1 MGMRFRKSKK
11 IAPGVRLNLS
21 AKSASIS
28 IGPKGF
34 KKTFSTSGRVTTT
47 VGIPGTGLSYSTS
60 KKTGQTA
67 AGSTSQEAPAAP
79 VVVSNKNKWVTLA
92 LCVFLGFFGAH
103 RFYVGKVGTGVL
115 YIFTVSGLGFGWI
128 IDMVMICCNKFTDST
143 GAVVGLKV
151 AEYTRQPDPDL
162 AEASLE
168 EQREAAAETA
178 RAYGYTVIESGT
190 QDNADK

>member
-47 VGIPGTGLSYSTS
+47 VGIPGT
-60 KKTGQTA
+60 
-67 AGSTSQEAPAAP
+67 
-79 VVVSNKNKWVTLA
+79 
-92 LCVFLGFFGAH
+92 
-103 RFYVGKVGTGVL
+103 YVGKVGTGVL
-115 YIFTVSGLGFGWI
+115 YIFTVGGLGFGWI

-178 RAYGYTVIESGT
+178 RAYGYTVIESGA

>member
-60 KKTGQTA
+60 KKMGQTA
-67 AGSTSQEAPAAP
+67 AGSTSQETPAA
-79 VVVSNKNKWVTLA
+79 
-92 LCVFLGFFGAH
+92 
-103 RFYVGKVGTGVL
+103 
-115 YIFTVSGLGFGWI
+115 
-128 IDMVMICCNKFTDST
+128 
-143 GAVVGLKV
+143 AVV
-151 AEYTRQPDPDL
+151 
-162 AEASLE
+162 ASSKNVWASAGSL
-168 EQREAAAETA
+168 TWL
-178 RAYGYTVIESGT
+178 
-190 QDNADK
+190 

>member
-60 KKTGQTA
+60 TKMGQTA
-67 AGSTSQEAPAAP
+67 AA
-79 VVVSNKNKWVTLA
+79 VVASNKNKWVTLA

-115 YIFTVSGLGFGWI
+115 YIFTVGGLGFGWI

-178 RAYGYTVIESGT
+178 RAYGYTAIESGA

>member
-34 KKTFSTSGRVTTT
+34 KKTFSTNGRTTTT

-60 KKTGQTA
+60 KKMGSPTARSTQT
-67 AGSTSQEAPAAP
+67 APAAMP
-79 VVVSNKNKWVTLA
+79 VRSEKSKAVALL

-103 RFYVGKVGTGVL
+103 RFYVGKVGTGIL
-115 YIFTVSGLGFGWI
+115 WIFTVGGMGFGWI
-128 IDMVMICCNKFTDST
+128 VDLVLICCNKFTDKS
-143 GAVVGLKV
+143 GAVLGLKV
-151 AEYTRQPDPDL
+151 LEYTRRPSGEL

-168 EQREAAAETA
+168 TQAQAAAETA
-178 RAYGYTVIESGT
+178 QQYGYEVINSREE
-190 QDNADK
+190 QE

>member
-60 KKTGQTA
+60 TKMGQTA
-67 AGSTSQEAPAAP
+67 AGSTSQEAPAAA
-79 VVVSNKNKWVTLA
+79 VVASNKNKWVTLA

-115 YIFTVSGLGFGWI
+115 YIFTVGGLGFGWI
-128 IDMVMICCNKFTDST
+128 IDMVMICCNKIVLRALWFSDD
-143 GAVVGLKV
+143 
-151 AEYTRQPDPDL
+151 RRRRHQPHRESIRL
-162 AEASLE
+162 LLMYEA
-168 EQREAAAETA
+168 QA
-178 RAYGYTVIESGT
+178 RPEL
-190 QDNADK
+190 

>member
-60 KKTGQTA
+60 TKMGQTA
-67 AGSTSQEAPAAP
+67 AGSTSQEAPAAA
-79 VVVSNKNKWVTLA
+79 VVASNKNKWVTLA

-115 YIFTVSGLGFGWI
+115 YIFTAGGLGFGWI

-143 GAVVGLKV
+143 GAVVGLKA

-178 RAYGYTVIESGT
+178 RAYGYTVIKSGA

>member
-60 KKTGQTA
+60 TKMGQTA
-67 AGSTSQEAPAAP
+67 AGSTSQEAPAAA
-79 VVVSNKNKWVTLA
+79 VVASNKNKWATLA

-115 YIFTVSGLGFGWI
+115 YIFTAGGLGFGWI

>member
-60 KKTGQTA
+60 KKMGQTA
-67 AGSTSQEAPAAP
+67 AGSTSQEAPAAA
-79 VVVSNKNKWVTLA
+79 VVASNKNKWVTLA

-115 YIFTVSGLGFGWI
+115 YIFTAGGLGFGWI

-178 RAYGYTVIESGT
+178 RAYGYTVIKSGA

>member
-1 MGMRFRKSKK
+1 M
-11 IAPGVRLNLS
+11 S

-60 KKTGQTA
+60 TKMGQTA
-67 AGSTSQEAPAAP
+67 AGSTSQEAPAAA
-79 VVVSNKNKWVTLA
+79 VVASNKNKWVTLA

-115 YIFTVSGLGFGWI
+115 YIFTVGGLGFGWI

-178 RAYGYTVIESGT
+178 RAYGYTVIESGA
-190 QDNADK
+190 QDNANK

>member
-60 KKTGQTA
+60 TKMGQTA
-67 AGSTSQEAPAAP
+67 AGSTSQEAPAAA
-79 VVVSNKNKWVTLA
+79 VVASNKNKWVTLA

-115 YIFTVSGLGFGWI
+115 YIFTAGGLGFGWI

>member
-60 KKTGQTA
+60 MKMGQTA
-67 AGSTSQEAPAAP
+67 AGSTSQEAPAAAL
-79 VVVSNKNKWVTLA
+79 VASSKNKWVT
-92 LCVFLGFFGAH
+92 
-103 RFYVGKVGTGVL
+103 
-115 YIFTVSGLGFGWI
+115 LGFGWI

-178 RAYGYTVIESGT
+178 RAYGYTVIESGA

>member
-60 KKTGQTA
+60 KKMGQTA
-67 AGSTSQEAPAAP
+67 AGSTFQEAPAA
-79 VVVSNKNKWVTLA
+79 VVVASSKNKWVTLA

-115 YIFTVSGLGFGWI
+115 YIFTVGGLGFGWI

-178 RAYGYTVIESGT
+178 RAYGYTVIESGA
-190 QDNADK
+190 QDNDDK